1 MLGIIFGSFSYDC
14 TIERHLFVNISD
26 TYLFE
31 IANEVLVTLNLFFF
45 LVFSILRWHYIQKL
59 KGNCE
64 DILFNKFLIMNIFRF
79 QGSC

>member
-45 LVFSILRWHYIQKL
+45 LFFLFYVGIIFKNLRETVKIFYSI
-59 KGNCE
+59 N
-64 DILFNKFLIMNIFRF
+64 FLL
-79 QGSC
+79 